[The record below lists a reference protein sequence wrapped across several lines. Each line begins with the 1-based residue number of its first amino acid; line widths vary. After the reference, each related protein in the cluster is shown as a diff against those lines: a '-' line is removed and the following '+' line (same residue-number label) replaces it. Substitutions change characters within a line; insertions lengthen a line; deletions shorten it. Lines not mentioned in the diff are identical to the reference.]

1 MKTFLVR
8 DEAAFKLR
16 VTVRPCLSP
25 NTLQFLEF
33 TGEQYNDKGE
43 MIESSSYEF
52 FLEQDHIRTLCE
64 GLQA

>member
-8 DEAAFKLR
+8 DEAVFKLR
-16 VTVRPCLSP
+16 VNVRPCLSP

-33 TGEQYNDKGE
+33 IGEQYNDKGE

-52 FLEQDHIRTLCE
+52 FLEQDHIKALCE